1 MSFKGKIAGVALS
14 LSLLLGGG
22 VMASQSAEYD
32 RITED
37 MAALRQLEL
46 LQPLDIEMQTRAELR
61 EWLAESLA
69 EYPEHEQADD
79 QRVLE
84 IFGLIEPGT
93 DIRELQS
100 EILGEQIAGYYDPE
114 IGAMVVVRSDEG
126 DELSAN
132 DELTFAHEVVHALQD
147 QHFDLLAVQGDLD
160 EISDDQYLAVSAL
173 IEGDAS
179 VGQVLYLIENPSLLR
194 AVQGELEN
202 FESPSL
208 DAAPL
213 FFMETLLFPY
223 DQGAKFVAA
232 IYDTGD
238 WAAVDAMYENPP
250 VSTEQILHPEKY
262 LEGEMPIDVSVQD
275 PTPDLGEGWVVL
287 DDNVMGQFITDVFL
301 RNGGASASDA
311 QDASEGWG
319 GDAYVVVG
327 NEEEAAFTWTSV
339 WDTEDDADEF
349 FNVLVGTEIRRL
361 GAEVEQLGDASHLRI
376 SGGGYVGE
384 IHLDGNSV
392 IYALAETEETLDVLT
407 GR

>member
-1 MSFKGKIAGVALS
+1 MSFRGKIAGVALS

-22 VMASQSAEYD
+22 VMASQSADYD

-46 LQPLDIEMQTRAELR
+46 LQPLDIEMQSRAELR
-61 EWLAESLA
+61 AWLAEALA
-69 EYPEHEQADD
+69 DYPEDEQASD

-93 DIRELQS
+93 DVRELRS

-114 IGAMVVVRSDEG
+114 IGAMVVVRSDEN
-126 DELSAN
+126 DQLSAN

-160 EISDDQYLAVSAL
+160 ELSDDQYLAISAL

-179 VGQVLYLIENPSLLR
+179 VGQVLYLIENPGLLR
-194 AVQGELEN
+194 ALQDELEN

-213 FFMETLLFPY
+213 FYAETLLFPY
-223 DQGAKFVAA
+223 DQGATFVAA
-232 IYDTGD
+232 IYETGG
-238 WAAVDAMYENPP
+238 WASVDAMYDNPP
-250 VSTEQILHPEKY
+250 VSTEQILHPDKY
-262 LEGEMPIDVSVQD
+262 LDGEMPIDVEVQD
-275 PTPDLGEGWVVL
+275 PTGVLGEGWVVF
-287 DDNVMGQFITDVFL
+287 DDNVMGQFIIDVFL
-301 RNGGASASDA
+301 RNGGAGVDDA
-311 QDASEGWG
+311 RDASEGWG
-319 GDAYVVVG
+319 GDAYIVVG
-327 NEEEAAFTWTSV
+327 NDTETAFTWTSV

-349 FNVLVGTEIRRL
+349 FTVLTGTEIRRL
-361 GAEVEQLGDASHLRI
+361 RADVEQLDGASHLRLT
-376 SGGGYVGE
+376 SDQYVGE
-384 IHLDGNSV
+384 IHLDGNTV
-392 IYALAETEETLDVLT
+392 TYTLAESDQTLDALT